1 MSEEYYEED
10 TYEEGYYDEAYY
22 EEGYND
28 EAYYEGYEDGQED
41 FPENEEIDLDDLDRD
56 YLQDADSELANTA
69 GRHYKD
75 GHDDKSGLISMAAL
89 AALAGTAAAKQ
100 NKGRNAL
107 ANKKKRNDFVK
118 PKDPRE
124 LAHLGLARNRTFKN
138 AWDNNAA
145 RARRNKPRQ
154 GNRQNATAYY
164 ERIGTIFFVIL
175 FIIWVF
181 GGWFLSVVNS
191 MRMLFQ

>member
-10 TYEEGYYDEAYY
+10 TYEEDEAYY
-22 EEGYND
+22 EDAHEESYND
-28 EAYYEGYEDGQED
+28 EAYYEGYEDGQID
-41 FPENEEIDLDDLDRD
+41 LLENEEIDLDDLDQD

-69 GRHYKD
+69 GRHDKD
-75 GHDDKSGLISMAAL
+75 GHDDKSDLISLAAL
-89 AALAGTAAAKQ
+89 AALAGTAAAKS

-138 AWDNNAA
+138 SK
-145 RARRNKPRQ
+145 RRHVSQRDAFYCF
-154 GNRQNATAYY
+154 R
-164 ERIGTIFFVIL
+164 
-175 FIIWVF
+175 
-181 GGWFLSVVNS
+181 
-191 MRMLFQ
+191 

>member
-10 TYEEGYYDEAYY
+10 TYEEDEAYYEDAHEEGYNDEAYY
-22 EEGYND
+22 EESYND
-28 EAYYEGYEDGQED
+28 EAYYEGYEDGQID
-41 FPENEEIDLDDLDRD
+41 FLENEEIDLDDLDQD

-69 GRHYKD
+69 GRHDKD
-75 GHDDKSGLISMAAL
+75 GHDDKSDLISLAAL
-89 AALAGTAAAKQ
+89 AALAGTAAAKS

-138 AWDNNAA
+138 ARDNNAA
-145 RARRNKPRQ
+145 RARRNQPRQ
-154 GNRQNATAYY
+154 GNRQNETAYY

-175 FIIWVF
+175 FIVWAFV
-181 GGWFLSVVNS
+181 GC
-191 MRMLFQ
+191 